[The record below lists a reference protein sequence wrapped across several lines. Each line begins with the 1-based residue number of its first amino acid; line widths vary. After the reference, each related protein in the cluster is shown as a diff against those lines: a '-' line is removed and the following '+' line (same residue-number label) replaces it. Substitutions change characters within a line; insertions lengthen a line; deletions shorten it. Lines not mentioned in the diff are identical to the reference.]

1 MTTTLKRAAAVLSA
15 VLGLTL
21 TIGGLWLATRVG
33 TSSTATFTGKPQS
46 AGAVLLTPQ
55 VLNRLDADVRITATA
70 QGGGRRATSTRHS
83 PAAPTTH
90 SLQPK
95 NHFLIARSACS
106 ISAAGLFYQ

>member
-1 MTTTLKRAAAVLSA
+1 MTTTLKRAAAVLAA

-55 VLNRLDADVRITATA
+55 VLNRLDADVRMTATA
-70 QGGGRRATSTRHS
+70 QGGGRVLLVGSVPVCISRGTVRGVRTGRHCPRQMSS
-83 PAAPTTH
+83 PP
-90 SLQPK
+90 P
-95 NHFLIARSACS
+95 
-106 ISAAGLFYQ
+106 